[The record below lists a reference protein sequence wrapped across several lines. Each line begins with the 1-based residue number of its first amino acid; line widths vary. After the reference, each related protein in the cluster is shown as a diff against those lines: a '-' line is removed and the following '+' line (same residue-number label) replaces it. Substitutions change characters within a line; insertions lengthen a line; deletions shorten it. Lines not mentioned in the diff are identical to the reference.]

1 MKRMKK
7 EKREKFSWLLTKSL
21 AVALAFACV
30 FAVGFQT
37 YMYEAALSQLTSQ
50 IDEEVSARL
59 VQIIER
65 STNTD
70 PKLLMND
77 LSNHLT
83 LYTNYNVC
91 YDQFGLFDPQ
101 NSHSVQIV
109 PNYSNGCH
117 AMAALTDKDGNI
129 VASSRQ
135 NLQIFL
141 KFDQDIENDTDRGF
155 YSCDP
160 AAMERPEIRS
170 LMLDY
175 NDVDGLWG
183 WDVELQADSLYINR
197 KERTFIPHEGSVIK
211 TEYKKQKWFSS
222 EENGPLI
229 SDQQIKNTESSEYTI
244 DINDL
249 GIDSTDYEL
258 TDVYKFISGEE
269 TPRYAFLGFY
279 GTDQAAFDSFEDEF
293 RHPEADTSSYHY
305 YGRND
310 GTATFARNIPVSLN
324 GEKYTLSIRYVY
336 NYMEPALVRYYWTYT
351 ILVAALLIIIALL
364 YAWRRNVRNKARY
377 AMEDF
382 RRDLTN
388 DLAHDIKT
396 PLTAIGG
403 YAENILDGDLTDA
416 EKERY
421 LRSILDNVAFTDSMI
436 SRTLQLNK
444 MDGSEKLRRESVNVS
459 ELLEASVNKY
469 EILLD
474 EKNIRFS
481 SDGSATVK
489 ADRAALEVII
499 ENLVSNAVKY
509 TSENGS
515 VNAECSEKG
524 IVITNSVAQKV
535 DVKALTQPFVRGDQ
549 ARSNTEGSGLGL
561 ALADRAAQTAGMS
574 LKLSCADTEFR
585 AELKF

>member
-1 MKRMKK
+1 MKRYKNK
-7 EKREKFSWLLTKSL
+7 KREKFSWILTKSL
-21 AVALAFACV
+21 AVALVLSCV
-30 FAVGFQT
+30 FAIGFQIF
-37 YMYEAALSQLTSQ
+37 
-50 IDEEVSARL
+50 IDESARNQL
-59 VQIIER
+59 DWQLSNDMSDIQEEISER
-65 STNTD
+65 TD
-70 PKLLMND
+70 VCEPEYLMND
-77 LSNHLT
+77 ISSNMAF
-83 LYTNYNVC
+83 YTGYNVC
-91 YDQFGLFDPQ
+91 FDQFGLFDP
-101 NSHSVQIV
+101 NNERSVQIV
-109 PNYSNGCH
+109 PEYSEGCH
-117 AMAALTDKDGNI
+117 VAAALTDKDGNI

-135 NLQIFL
+135 RIYAFL
-141 KFDQDIENDTDRGF
+141 LFEKDKENDKDRGSYF
-155 YSCDP
+155 CELDTLDP
-160 AAMERPEIRS
+160 S
-170 LMLDY
+170 LAEEFAGMNSQNDML
-175 NDVDGLWG
+175 NLITVS
-183 WDVELQADSLYINR
+183 ADSMYINKKDHR
-197 KERTFIPHEGSVIK
+197 FIPHKGRFTI
-211 TEYKKQKWFSS
+211 TTYRKKGFFGDDNDYYLSDDRIEK
-222 EENGPLI
+222 EET
-229 SDQQIKNTESSEYTI
+229 KEFTI

-249 GIDSTDYEL
+249 DIESSDYEL
-258 TDVYKFISGEE
+258 TTVYKGISGEE
-269 TPRYAFLGFY
+269 NEYPRYAYMIAL
-279 GTDQAAFDSFEDEF
+279 GTDREVFDSFNDEF
-293 RHPEADTSSYHY
+293 SRTQSIASHSFHGNDDDTVTFD
-305 YGRND
+305 RNR
-310 GTATFARNIPVSLN
+310 TVTIN
-324 GEKYTLSIRYVY
+324 GELYTLYLRYIF
-336 NYMEPALVRYYWTYT
+336 NFKEPTLVRYYWSYT
-351 ILVAALLIIIALL
+351 ILVAALLLLITVL
-364 YAWRRNVRNKARY
+364 YAWRRNVKNKARY

-382 RRDLTN
+382 QRDLTN

-444 MDGSEKLRRESVNVS
+444 MDGTEKLRRESVNVS

-515 VNAECSEKG
+515 VKAECSEKG

-561 ALADRAAQTAGMS
+561 ALADRAAQTAGMA
-574 LKLSCADTEFR
+574 LKLSCSDTEFR